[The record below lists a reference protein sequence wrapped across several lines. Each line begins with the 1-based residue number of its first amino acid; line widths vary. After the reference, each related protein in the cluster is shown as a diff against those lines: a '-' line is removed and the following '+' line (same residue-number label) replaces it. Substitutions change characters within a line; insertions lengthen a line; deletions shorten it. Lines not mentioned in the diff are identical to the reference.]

1 MVFVGVN
8 DESCRDAF
16 GAQGVVVLEAFV
28 VRHAVVEFAVDDQR
42 RRLEVFRE
50 GVR

>member
-1 MVFVGVN
+1 MVFVGVD
-8 DESCRDAF
+8 DESGRDAF
-16 GAQGVVVLEAFV
+16 CAQGVVVLEAFV
-28 VRHAVVEFAVDDQR
+28 VGHSVVELAVDDKR